1 MTIKDKEYKLKI
13 TLRGMMLFEQIT
25 GKPFAIN
32 GMMDEYVYFYS
43 LLLAN
48 NQDCNLDFNDFID
61 ALDENP
67 TLISEFKNLLEDY
80 SKKMSLIDKND
91 ESPEDSK
98 KKL

>member
-1 MTIKDKEYKLKI
+1 
-13 TLRGMMLFEQIT
+13 MLFEQIT